1 MSLVFYVRLTISLN
15 LRPRK
20 ARTAEPAQDVRPEK
34 HKYHLIARPETWL
47 SRASSTRRLRRVIAT
62 SSFDGSQCVPSPE
75 PDPSDGCDCK
85 KDDPKKKKDMP
96 CPSEKRCPSPS
107 GDHLGLRYGHCY
119 RFTNKKKGQA
129 LSRRRGGN
137 DLDLPLQGLQEHHR
151 LQQGRGLATSRPRT
165 TSVRRIQQPD
175 SSQQGS
181 KRPHGIQ
188 DQPGRR
194 SDLQGLPAVP
204 GQRLWHLCLASGDN
218 GWPGLGEICPAQTP
232 GIGQYV
238 NPNYCLPVTVEEV
251 PCLEE
256 LLGLRSAAGG
266 RKKTVLSKAP
276 ERWLAVCLSVGVCR
290 VENM

>member
-20 ARTAEPAQDVRPEK
+20 ARTAGPAQDVRPEK

-47 SRASSTRRLRRVIAT
+47 SRTSSTRRLRRV
-62 SSFDGSQCVPSPE
+62 S
-75 PDPSDGCDCK
+75 
-85 KDDPKKKKDMP
+85 
-96 CPSEKRCPSPS
+96 
-107 GDHLGLRYGHCY
+107 
-119 RFTNKKKGQA
+119 
-129 LSRRRGGN
+129 
-137 DLDLPLQGLQEHHR
+137 
-151 LQQGRGLATSRPRT
+151 ATSRCRVQVLLEQAKWPGKLLFRHLDQLRWQPMCPIT
-165 TSVRRIQQPD
+165 RARPIWRIQQPD

-204 GQRLWHLCLASGDN
+204 GRRLWHLCLASGDN

-251 PCLEE
+251 PCPEE
-256 LLGLRSAAGG
+256 QFVGVVGEISVKSNIRSCWDCVPLQVGG
-266 RKKTVLSKAP
+266 R
-276 ERWLAVCLSVGVCR
+276 RRCCRRRLSVGLFLFLVLRVRLSYSTTFRKRNSSCPVCD
-290 VENM
+290 